1 MEDFVNKFSEEEK
14 KRVEEVLAAKEW
26 RLTSYEEYL
35 EFYRKMIYLP
45 KEERVILQNQMAD
58 ILKALALG
66 RCNMVP
72 VNFEQKEAK

>member
-1 MEDFVNKFSEEEK
+1 MEGFVNKFSEEEK
-14 KRVEEVLAAKEW
+14 KRVEEVLAAKGW

-35 EFYRKMIYLP
+35 EFYCKMIYLS

-58 ILKALALG
+58 IIKALALV

-72 VNFEQKEAK
+72 VNFKQKGAK